1 MNNFLKHKTVRNAGW
16 LIFGKVIQMVI
27 SLLVGLLTARY
38 LGPSN
43 YGLINYA
50 SAYAA
55 FFLPLCTLGINSILV
70 KELLDYPDEQGVIL
84 GSTLVLRMVSSLISI
99 GLITLIALFFES
111 NESYTILIVV
121 ICSLNL
127 LFNIFEIFN
136 YWFQSKLKSRVTA
149 IVSLIAYSIVA
160 VYKIILLITGKSV
173 AWFAFTTSLDSM
185 LVGILLLI
193 CYKKSEGQKLAFSF
207 SVSKR
212 LIARGVHFI
221 LPSMMVSIYAY
232 ADKIMLKQMLS
243 ESEVGYYST
252 AVSICGMWTFVLSA
266 IIDSA
271 YPPIMESYKSD
282 LSLFE
287 KKNRQLYAIV
297 FYISITVSL
306 LFFIFGDTVVWVLY
320 GEDYMPAVA
329 PLRMVTWY
337 TAFSYL
343 GVARNAWIVCNDK
356 QKYLKYIYV
365 VSALTNVCLNYIF
378 IPKWGATGAAF
389 ASLVTQIMTTMIIP
403 LLIKSIRRNSI
414 LIMEGIC
421 LRNIK

>member
-1 MNNFLKHKTVRNAGW
+1 MNNFLKQKTVRNAGW
-16 LIFGKVIQMVI
+16 LILGKVIQMLI

-70 KELLDYPDEQGVIL
+70 KELLDYPDDQGVIL
-84 GSTLVLRMVSSLISI
+84 GSTLVLRMVSSVISI
-99 GLITLIALFFES
+99 GLITLIVLFFES

-160 VYKIILLITGKSV
+160 AYKIILLITGKSV
-173 AWFAFTTSLDSM
+173 AWFAFTTSLDSI

-193 CYKKSEGQKLAFSF
+193 CYKKSEGQKLSFSF
-207 SVSKR
+207 DVSKR
-212 LIARGVHFI
+212 LINRGVHFI

-271 YPPIMESYKSD
+271 YPPIMESYKTD

-306 LFFIFGDTVVWVLY
+306 LFFIFGDTIVWALY

-356 QKYLKYIYV
+356 QKYLKHIYV
-365 VSALTNVCLNYIF
+365 ISALTNVCLNYIF

-389 ASLVTQIMTTMIIP
+389 ASLFTQIMTTMIVP
-403 LLIKSIRRNSI
+403 LFIKSIRRNSV

-421 LRNIK
+421 LKNIK